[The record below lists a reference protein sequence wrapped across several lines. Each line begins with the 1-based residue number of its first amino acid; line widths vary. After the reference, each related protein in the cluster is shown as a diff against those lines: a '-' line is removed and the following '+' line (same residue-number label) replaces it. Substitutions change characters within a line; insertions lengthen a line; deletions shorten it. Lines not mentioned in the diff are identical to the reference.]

1 MTTKAP
7 NHPVVPGA
15 ARWSQSP
22 VEAATLRHRAHWSQ
36 RYHHHNRRRTHLYT
50 LQSTSTPLVHFPF
63 DDQPTCTPP
72 IRRTTSQAVGRQT
85 AGGAEAW
92 PAHTAR
98 SPALG
103 TRVRYAPVAV
113 SSRAYRPFRPP
124 ELRSEARDNLD
135 GMSHRPARPSPDDR
149 LASVLFCSAPLR
161 HTKAYSRVS
170 GQAAREETG
179 RRKTTKRKEEREE

>member
-1 MTTKAP
+1 MSAQTAVHHRVYLVFDPWWELRHRSTPCISACMCFSISCWDLGFRGRGLTTKAP

-103 TRVRYAPVAV
+103 TRARYVPLAV
-113 SSRAYRPFRPP
+113 SSRA
-124 ELRSEARDNLD
+124 
-135 GMSHRPARPSPDDR
+135 
-149 LASVLFCSAPLR
+149 
-161 HTKAYSRVS
+161 
-170 GQAAREETG
+170 
-179 RRKTTKRKEEREE
+179 